1 VDVLVTQPCNLGPC
15 YATYIRTVNSV
26 ATFLLNLVKCVS
38 HTYQGRS
45 LQAQMQSNGYAT
57 VASSIAQD
65 PDKETYIFCR
75 FDKLT
80 ARNLLNLQG
89 ELLVLQDELDE
100 LDAKVAKSPDPD
112 LHSSMRSW
120 KILVEHS
127 KVSQGRTGEEERKRL
142 KIARALEVKLKKYRE
157 SARVENHPPRTPT

>member
-1 VDVLVTQPCNLGPC
+1 
-15 YATYIRTVNSV
+15 
-26 ATFLLNLVKCVS
+26 
-38 HTYQGRS
+38 
-45 LQAQMQSNGYAT
+45 MQSNGYAT

-89 ELLVLQDELDE
+89 ELLVLQDELEE

-127 KVSQGRTGEEERKRL
+127 KVSQGRTGEEEKKRL
-142 KIARALEVKLKKYRE
+142 EIARALEVKLKKYRE
-157 SARVENHPPRTPT
+157 SARVKTIPRVHPHERMYRWITSEEWRRPIGLDQC